1 MTDYIKRIQ
10 SRLSHKDIKKSR
22 SVLLEEV
29 SLLGYNHENLT
40 SDLADLITAKLLD
53 KFNFT
58 EVQIESIVKSD
69 NLLEPIPQPLR
80 CENFLEDSSIEE
92 VLQLPIVLEE
102 STSIAVSD
110 QQKHELV
117 TTQSSALD
125 VELSSAETF
134 ELCSKI
140 PDVFDDYESFV
151 VSVTGSLK
159 AFIDDKFDK
168 QEKQSVNDSISDLRQ
183 HIATRQARL
192 DSKLAAGLNEV
203 KGDLEQIRSNLKS
216 RQAAILERLK
226 ANSA

>member
-22 SVLLEEV
+22 AVLLEEV

-69 NLLEPIPQPLR
+69 NLLEPIPQPLIS
-80 CENFLEDSSIEE
+80 ENLLEDSSIEE

-192 DSKLAAGLNEV
+192 DSKLAAGLNDV

>member
-1 MTDYIKRIQ
+1 M
-10 SRLSHKDIKKSR
+10 
-22 SVLLEEV
+22 
-29 SLLGYNHENLT
+29 
-40 SDLADLITAKLLD
+40 
-53 KFNFT
+53 
-58 EVQIESIVKSD
+58 
-69 NLLEPIPQPLR
+69 
-80 CENFLEDSSIEE
+80 
-92 VLQLPIVLEE
+92 LQLPIVSEE

-117 TTQSSALD
+117 TTQLSALD
-125 VELSSAETF
+125 VELSSSETF

-159 AFIDDKFDK
+159 AFIDDKFDR

-183 HIATRQARL
+183 HIAIRQARL
-192 DSKLAAGLNEV
+192 DSKLTAGLNDV

-226 ANSA
+226 VNSA

>member
-1 MTDYIKRIQ
+1 MKNHIENIRASVKKKGYIP
-10 SRLSHKDIKKSR
+10 
-22 SVLLEEV
+22 
-29 SLLGYNHENLT
+29 T
-40 SDLADLITAKLLD
+40 SDQIRHAINIVCPDGVNILDNKSAIVNEVVKLLSPLTPP
-53 KFNFT
+53 T
-58 EVQIESIVKSD
+58 ESEIVVEKSP
-69 NLLEPIPQPLR
+69 LPTPQPA
-80 CENFLEDSSIEE
+80 EE
-92 VLQLPIVLEE
+92 QETGIV
-102 STSIAVSD
+102 VSEGE
-110 QQKHELV
+110 KHELITV
-117 TTQSSALD
+117 QSSVLD